1 MSSRIL
7 NGILNNSIQF
17 YSMLFR
23 DEWRGTICNRPEK
36 INQQLLDIED
46 KIRDKERAKSFDDE
60 FIQAARNV
68 FITNDEC
75 SRVKRK
81 INGIFWSE
89 LVSKFFTL
97 IIEIGLCVW
106 FLDMLLIHTSFKRV
120 IVWMPNV
127 FYQTWAKDKFG

>member
-1 MSSRIL
+1 
-7 NGILNNSIQF
+7 
-17 YSMLFR
+17 MLSR
-23 DEWRGTICNRPEK
+23 DEWRGTVCDRPEK

-46 KIRDKERAKSFDDE
+46 KIRDKERAKSFDNE

-68 FITNDEC
+68 SITNDEC

-89 LVSKFFTL
+89 LVSEILTL

-106 FLDMLLIHTSFKRV
+106 FLDMLPIPTSFRRV
-120 IVWMPNV
+120 VVRMPNV